1 MSGSALSP
9 WAMVREPARFARQV
23 AKHANC
29 SPELPHPHLLK
40 CLRERP
46 LDALLSTPIDVP
58 EFSTAFGPSVDGVVI
73 DNGNPESRSSSNQGT
88 FFTCFLWTMVWVT
101 SNSRNNLFL
110 NITKIV
116 CKLLINNINIVSTT
130 DIKRGCLCL
139 IHLINTFV
147 NLKLPVYRSND
158 LGLKI

>member
-1 MSGSALSP
+1 MCGFYEKLLITWVLSVKIIQNQSIVMNMYECSKGLTFQLCTLQKCLTLFGFILRVCWSTGLLFHRAILMSGSALSP

-88 FFTCFLWTMVWVT
+88 FLTCFL
-101 SNSRNNLFL
+101 
-110 NITKIV
+110 
-116 CKLLINNINIVSTT
+116 
-130 DIKRGCLCL
+130 
-139 IHLINTFV
+139 
-147 NLKLPVYRSND
+147 
-158 LGLKI
+158 

>member
-88 FFTCFLWTMVWVT
+88 FIKWFELKK
-101 SNSRNNLFL
+101 SKSRTNLFL
-110 NITKIV
+110 NIIKFF
-116 CKLLINNINIVSTT
+116 CKLLINNNLIVSSI
-130 DIKRGCLCL
+130 DIKRACLCL
-139 IHLINTFV
+139 IHLINTICSFKIAS
-147 NLKLPVYRSND
+147 NRSND
-158 LGLKI
+158 LGLKN

>member
-1 MSGSALSP
+1 MGAFCGNYSEPINSSEYLCVCKRRCKLCTSQTFLTLFGFILRVCWSTGLLFHRAILMSGSALSP

-88 FFTCFLWTMVWVT
+88 FIKYFL
-101 SNSRNNLFL
+101 
-110 NITKIV
+110 
-116 CKLLINNINIVSTT
+116 
-130 DIKRGCLCL
+130 
-139 IHLINTFV
+139 
-147 NLKLPVYRSND
+147 
-158 LGLKI
+158 